1 MRYWIKF
8 VQIHFIKSDETM
20 ESQAQIFIA
29 AQRMTS
35 QNKMCCHA
43 EYFELRDS
51 ERASGAAYF

>member
-8 VQIHFIKSDETM
+8 VEIHFIKNDETM
-20 ESQAQIFIA
+20 ESQAQILIA

-35 QNKMCCHA
+35 QNTMCCHA

-51 ERASGAAYF
+51 GRASGAAYF